1 MPYFL
6 IKFIRS
12 PIKTYVKCIKLI
24 HLFHNDSG
32 DNMYINLVIKTTV
45 LYLFIVFV
53 YRLMGKKEVG
63 ELSIIDLIVTIL
75 IAELAA
81 ISIEEETRSIFVSI
95 IPIVILVIFEIGI
108 SYISLKSE
116 KIRNFIDGKPSVI
129 IKNGK
134 VDFSI
139 MTKLRYSLD
148 DLLSQLR
155 EKGIKSIEEIDYA
168 ILENSGSLS
177 VFKSKDY
184 PLPIILDG
192 KIDYE
197 TVKEIGKDKNWINNL
212 IKENNLL
219 LENIFYAF
227 YTKNKTYIIKKED
240 VI

>member
-1 MPYFL
+1 MN
-6 IKFIRS
+6 KKNAFI
-12 PIKTYVKCIKLI
+12 
-24 HLFHNDSG
+24 HNDNG
-32 DNMYINLVIKTTV
+32 DNMYISLIIKTTI
-45 LYLFIVFV
+45 LYCFIVLV
-53 YRLMGKKEVG
+53 YRIMGKKELG
-63 ELSIIDLIVTIL
+63 ELSIIDFIVTIL

-81 ISIEEETRSIFVSI
+81 ISIEEGKTSIMISI
-95 IPIVILVIFEIGI
+95 VPIIVLAFLEILL

-155 EKGIKSIEEIDYA
+155 EKGIKNIEEIDYA
-168 ILENSGSLS
+168 VLENSGNLS
-177 VFKSKDY
+177 IFKTKDY
-184 PLPIILDG
+184 PFPIILDG
-192 KIDYE
+192 KIDYS
-197 TVKEIGKDKNWINNL
+197 TLKEIGKDKNWINNL
-212 IKENNLL
+212 IEENNIE

>member
-1 MPYFL
+1 
-6 IKFIRS
+6 
-12 PIKTYVKCIKLI
+12 
-24 HLFHNDSG
+24 
-32 DNMYINLVIKTTV
+32 MYINLVIKTTV

-95 IPIVILVIFEIGI
+95 IPIIILVIFEIGI